1 MERLIK
7 STRIDQYDLFIEIK
21 QLNLDPD
28 VIMSSDTNV
37 DGIPNS
43 VQGDWEAFLINME
56 HIFHKYGFDI
66 KDSHSSNRADS
77 LSQYYAVFP
86 AGFDK
91 QVCYEILIILRVS
104 DHPLLSGDHD
114 GDYNR
119 YAQQNKYSKDKAF
132 QDWDFQQ
139 ISVNGHTEYS
149 YVKAIRNIRKL
160 VNKWHEIVY
169 G

>member
-1 MERLIK
+1 MKRLM
-7 STRIDQYDLFIEIK
+7 THEYDLFIEIEY
-21 QLNLDPD
+21 LNLDPD

-66 KDSHSSNRADS
+66 KDSHSSNRSDS

-86 AGFDK
+86 AGFNK

-104 DHPLLSGDHD
+104 DHPLIRGIDH
-114 GDYNR
+114 GENYYEK
-119 YAQQNKYSKDKAF
+119 YAQENKYPEDKEY
-132 QDWDFQQ
+132 QDWEFEQ
-139 ISVNGHTEYS
+139 ILVNGHSESS
-149 YVKAIRNIRKL
+149 YAKATREIRKL
-160 VNKWHEIVY
+160 VNERREIVTV
-169 G
+169 